1 MAHVFVIKR
10 SNMRKDKIKNENIK
24 ENSGGLTMSRQLSTM
39 SRNHSASSRICEVD
53 IEEKKEENTKITIN
67 PDENFNDESQKDTL
81 EHKVDFENEDMKGKI
96 NGTDDRS
103 NQIGNTKELEN
114 LEETV
119 AVGDLH
125 KKTVTYV
132 KGCFE

>member
-53 IEEKKEENTKITIN
+53 IEKREEEIKITIN
-67 PDENFNDESQKDTL
+67 PDEKFNDESQKEDTF
-81 EHKVDFENEDMKGKI
+81 DFETEDMKGKI

-125 KKTVTYV
+125 NKTVTYV